1 LNVRWYAGS
10 DHAGFTLKEQLVA
23 LLRGLG
29 DEVVDLGTN
38 SLDSVDYPD
47 YAAAVGREVAGDRGS
62 MGLLV
67 CGTGIGVAIAAN
79 KIAGVRAATVSDW
92 FSAQATRAHN
102 DANVVAFG
110 ARVVGP
116 GVAEAALRVFRDTP
130 FEGGRHQRRV
140 DKIVALDGNR
150 GSGSSG

>member
-10 DHAGFTLKEQLVA
+10 DHAGFGLKQQLVT
-23 LLRGLG
+23 LLRDLG
-29 DEVVDLGTN
+29 DEVTDLGTD

-47 YAAAVGREVAGDRGS
+47 YAASVGRHVAAERGS
-62 MGLLV
+62 FGLLV

-79 KIAGVRAATVSDW
+79 KIAGVRAATVTDW
-92 FSAQATRAHN
+92 FTAQATRAHN

-140 DKIVALDGNR
+140 DKIRALDG
-150 GSGSSG
+150 SG